1 LEPLKIAHRGAMAE
15 APENTRSAFNKAISY
30 RVDGIEFDVQITGD
44 GIPVIYHDQSL
55 SKINGHQNSI
65 PDFTF
70 DKLSGYDWGKWFSKD
85 FAGAKILTLEEVL
98 ITYGEKTRLFIEIK
112 AAPDKKYQHLYSRLA
127 ALVTEYIR
135 DMIPREK
142 INNMFI
148 LSFDPEIIKTAYFND
163 PELNYVLN
171 LETASI
177 KDDTLNVDTGILY
190 GYCLEYERLTRRFVE
205 NSHHYGKKIMTYSCN
220 TIEAI
225 QHALDLDVDGIMTD
239 DPGGSAWDQF
249 YE

>member
-1 LEPLKIAHRGAMAE
+1 MGILKIAHRGAMVE
-15 APENTRSAFNKAISY
+15 APENTRTAFDKAISY
-30 RVDGIEFDVQITGD
+30 RVDGIEFDVQITAD
-44 GIPVIYHDQSL
+44 GIPVIYHDESL
-55 SKINGHQNSI
+55 AKINGRNKSI

-70 DKLSGYDWGKWFSKD
+70 ETLSGYDWGGWFSGD
-85 FAGAKILTLEEVL
+85 FAGVKILTLEEVL
-98 ITYGEKTRLFIEIK
+98 VTYGEKTRLFIEIK
-112 AAPDKKYQHLYSRLA
+112 AAPEKKYQRLYSQLA

-135 DMIPREK
+135 DMIPRER

-171 LETASI
+171 LETEAISV
-177 KDDTLNVDTGILY
+177 DSLNIDTGILY
-190 GYCLEYERLTRRFVE
+190 GYCLKYDILTRQFVE
-205 NSHHYGKKIMTYSCN
+205 NSHHYGKKVMTYSCN

-239 DPGGSAWDQF
+239 DPGGRAWDQF
-249 YE
+249 HE